1 MKVNISLLFI
11 SILFLTLI
19 NFITNQEKETF
30 TAEAMHLLNRLSSFV
45 ASPDKKY
52 IVFVNRLWDKESTKY
67 YTNLQYVDAPSFNSN
82 KEKNSVV
89 ALNVTIPELGLVDSD
104 PVFSSEFPEYLFF
117 LRTKDGVSNIYYID
131 FPPSENSEPI
141 KLSSYE
147 INIANLKL
155 LKNTL
160 VFSAEVYFDCNDF
173 ACTKERDD
181 AVAARGANTYS
192 IYTKLMMRH
201 WDFWYTE
208 GKDSHPFYQKLSK
221 GEKGPELSGSP
232 IDLMQSQE
240 YCSPPLEN
248 GAEQFDISP
257 DGNLVAFSA
266 HSKDEK
272 MSYNTK
278 WEIYLYDLRTN
289 QRKLLTE
296 SEEGRCQNPVFKPND
311 SENKL
316 AYMCMA
322 HYGLES
328 DQLSMRVYTPSSELL
343 EKEYNKI
350 MPMLNLF
357 VWDLQGEKQFILNTV
372 SEGRVLLISFD
383 FTKKD
388 SISEAYKNLT
398 FDDNAYNSPILISDD
413 GNSMLI
419 DYSSFTHATLIGRL
433 NKDTATGLFK
443 SQVYYDAN
451 EETMEQYE
459 MVEPEWFTFIGAN
472 NDRIQGWIM
481 KPTNYI
487 EGRIYPLA
495 YLIHGGPEGSW
506 EPAWSYRWNPNLWA
520 NHGFAVVMINPHGSS
535 GMGIDFQNAVRYNW
549 GGWPYEDI
557 MLGWDYVTQNYDFI
571 DKNRVGGCGA
581 SYGGYMINWIQG
593 HNDEKKFKCLVTH
606 DGVFSTITM
615 FYATEEMWFPM
626 SEYCPHDKWGCKPYN
641 DDERKGYEDYNPE
654 YFAQNW
660 NTPHLIIHG
669 SKDYRIPVTEG
680 ISAFTTLQIRNIP
693 SRFLHFPDEN
703 HWVLKPSNSIKW
715 YEEVLGWLDKYLDNE

>member
-1 MKVNISLLFI
+1 MKVTIFSLLFI
-11 SILFLTLI
+11 IYFLSFI
-19 NFITNQEKETF
+19 NFIVNEDKIPF
-30 TAEAMHLLNRLSSFV
+30 TAEKMHLLNRLSSFIS
-45 ASPDKKY
+45 SPDNRY
-52 IVFVNRLWDKESTKY
+52 IVFVNRLWDKSSSKY
-67 YTNLQYVDAPSFNSN
+67 YTNLQYLEGPDFNS
-82 KEKNSVV
+82 KAEKNSVA

-104 PVFSSEFPEYLFF
+104 PIFSSEFPEFLFF

-131 FPPSENSEPI
+131 FPPSENSEPK

-147 INIANLKL
+147 INISNLKIV
-155 LKNTL
+155 KNTL
-160 VFSAEVYFDCNDF
+160 VFSAEVYFDCDNF
-173 ACTKERDD
+173 ECTKKRNDEIES
-181 AVAARGANTYS
+181 RGPNTYS

-208 GKDSHPFYQKLSK
+208 GKDSHPFYQRIKR
-221 GEKGPELSGSP
+221 GTNGPELDGEP
-232 IDLMQSQE
+232 LDLMQSE
-240 YCSPPLEN
+240 VYCSPPLEN
-248 GAEQFDISP
+248 GAEQFSISQ
-257 DGNLVAFSA
+257 DGNLIAFSA

-278 WEIYLYDLRTN
+278 WEIYVYDLSSN
-289 QRKLLTE
+289 SKKLITGNE
-296 SEEGRCQNPVFKPND
+296 NGRCQNPEFKPND
-311 SENKL
+311 SLNRL
-316 AYMCMA
+316 AYLCMA

-328 DQLSMRVYTPSSELL
+328 DQLSLRIYTPSTEAIESENNPT
-343 EKEYNKI
+343 KWMINSFTWH
-350 MPMLNLF
+350 N
-357 VWDLQGEKQFILNTV
+357 QGDKTFILNTV
-372 SEGRVLLISFD
+372 SEGRVILFTFD
-383 FTKKD
+383 FNSGNYLNIT
-388 SISEAYKNLT
+388 A
-398 FDDNAYNSPILISDD
+398 DDNAYGLPILISDNGD
-413 GNSMLI
+413 SMLI
-419 DYSSFTHATLIGRL
+419 DYSSFTRATLLGRID
-433 NKDTATGLFK
+433 KDEATGIY
-443 SQVYYDAN
+443 SSNVYYDAN
-451 EETMEQYE
+451 EEEMEKYE
-459 MVEPEWFTFIGAN
+459 MIEPEWFTFIGAN

-487 EGRIYPLA
+487 EGRKYPLA

-557 MLGWDYVTQNYDFI
+557 MIGWNYVTSTYSFI
-571 DKNRVGGCGA
+571 DKDRVGGCGA

-680 ISAFTTLQIRNIP
+680 ISAFTTLQIRGIP

-715 YEEVLGWLDKYLDNE
+715 YEEVLGWLDKYLDNQ

>member
-1 MKVNISLLFI
+1 MKEILHF
-11 SILFLTLI
+11 SILFLIISSI
-19 NFITNQEKETF
+19 NTKLAEDKEIF
-30 TAEAMHLLNRLSSFV
+30 TAERMHLLNRLSSFV
-45 ASPDKKY
+45 PSPDNQY
-52 IVFVNRLWDKESTKY
+52 IVFVNHLWDKNSSKY
-67 YTNLQYVDAPSFNSN
+67 YTNLNYIESPDFTTN
-82 KEKNSVV
+82 KEKNSAM
-89 ALNVTIPELGLVDSD
+89 ALNVTIPELGQTDSD
-104 PVFSSEFPEYLFF
+104 PVFSTEFPEYLLF

-131 FPPSENSEPI
+131 FPPTETSVP
-141 KLSSYE
+141 KQLSSYE
-147 INIANLKL
+147 LNIANLKL
-155 LKNTL
+155 HKNTL
-160 VFSAEVYFDCNDF
+160 VFSTEVYFDCGSDF
-173 ACTKERDD
+173 SCTKKRNDE
-181 AVAARGANTYS
+181 VEARGANTYS

-208 GKDSHPFYQKLSK
+208 GKDSHPFYQKIVK
-221 GEKGPELSGSP
+221 GTNGPQLEGDP
-232 IDLMQSQE
+232 IDMMANDQ

-257 DGNLVAFSA
+257 DGNIVAFSA

-278 WEIYLYDLRTN
+278 WEIYLYDVSKGTKISITDN
-289 QRKLLTE
+289 E
-296 SEEGRCQNPVFKPND
+296 NGRCQNPVFKPGD

-316 AYMCMA
+316 AYLCML

-328 DQLSMRVYTPSSELL
+328 DLLSLRIYTPGTGERDSENNDTPHMINSFIWDPQG
-343 EKEYNKI
+343 NK
-350 MPMLNLF
+350 
-357 VWDLQGEKQFILNTV
+357 KFILNTV
-372 SEGRVLLISFD
+372 LEGRVVLFTYD
-383 FTKKD
+383 FATNNYANITSD
-388 SISEAYKNLT
+388 DHAYGL
-398 FDDNAYNSPILISDD
+398 PILISSN

-419 DYSSFTHATLIGRL
+419 DYSSFTRATLLARL
-433 NKDTATGLFK
+433 DLDVDGLYK
-443 SQVYYDAN
+443 ARVYYDAN
-451 EETMEQYE
+451 EEEMEKYE

-481 KPTNYI
+481 KPINFI
-487 EGRIYPLA
+487 EGRKYPLA
-495 YLIHGGPEGSW
+495 FLVHGGPEGSW

-535 GMGIDFQNAVRYNW
+535 GMGITFQNAVRYNW
-549 GGWPYEDI
+549 GGWPYEDL
-557 MLGWDYVTQNYDFI
+557 MLGWEYVTSNYAFI
-571 DKNRVGGCGA
+571 DKERVGGCGA

-593 HNDEKKFKCLVTH
+593 HNDDKKFKCLVTH

-626 SEYCPHDKWGCKPYN
+626 SEYCPHDQWGCKPYN

-680 ISAFTTLQIRNIP
+680 ISAFTTLQIRGIP

>member
-1 MKVNISLLFI
+1 MKVKFII
-11 SILFLTLI
+11 SILIYIFLLTLI
-19 NFITNQEKETF
+19 NCQEEKETF

-45 ASPDKKY
+45 VSPDKKY
-52 IVFVNRLWDKESTKY
+52 VVFVNRLWDKNSTKY
-67 YTNLQYVDAPSFNSN
+67 FTNLQYIEAPDFISN
-82 KEKNSVV
+82 KEKNS
-89 ALNVTIPELGLVDSD
+89 ALPDNVTIPELGLTDSD

-117 LRTKDGVSNIYYID
+117 LRTKDGKNDIYFID
-131 FPPSENSEPI
+131 FPPKETSVPQ
-141 KLSSYE
+141 KLSDYVL
-147 INIANLKL
+147 NIANLKL
-155 LKNTL
+155 VKNTL
-160 VFSAEVYFDCNDF
+160 VFSTEVYFDCEDF
-173 ACTKERDD
+173 ACTKERND
-181 AVAARGANTYS
+181 AVEARGANTYS

-208 GKDSHPFYQKLSK
+208 GKDSHPFYQKIVRGANGPQLEGTPLDLIKSK
-221 GEKGPELSGSP
+221 
-232 IDLMQSQE
+232 E

-257 DGNLVAFSA
+257 DGNLIAFSA

-278 WEIYLYDLRTN
+278 WELYIYDLN
-289 QRKLLTE
+289 GSGLKLLTE
-296 SEEGRCQNPVFKPND
+296 NEQGRCQNPVFKPND
-311 SENKL
+311 PENKL
-316 AYMCMA
+316 AYICMA
-322 HYGLES
+322 NYGLES
-328 DQLSMRVYTPSSELL
+328 DQLSLRIYTPSSGTTES
-343 EKEYNKI
+343 EYNKI
-350 MPMLNLF
+350 KPMLNSF
-357 VWDLQGEKQFILNTV
+357 IWDPQGEKQFILNTV
-372 SEGRVLLISFD
+372 NEGRVTLLSFD

-388 SISEAYKNLT
+388 VIEEAYKNIT
-398 FDDNAYNSPILISDD
+398 SDDNAYGLPILISDD

-419 DYSSFTHATLIGRL
+419 DYSSFTRATLLSRL
-433 NKDTATGLFK
+433 NKDATTGIFK
-443 SQVYYDAN
+443 SVVYYDAN
-451 EETMEQYE
+451 EEVMEQFE
-459 MVEPEWFTFIGAN
+459 MVEPEWFTFTGAN

-487 EGRIYPLA
+487 AGRKYPLA
-495 YLIHGGPEGSW
+495 YLIHGGPEGAW

-557 MLGWDYVTQNYDFI
+557 MLGYDFVVNNFDFI
-571 DKNRVGGCGA
+571 DRDRVGACGA

-680 ISAFTTLQIRNIP
+680 ISAFTTLQIRGIP

>member
-67 YTNLQYVDAPSFNSN
+67 YTNLQYIDAPSFNSN

-89 ALNVTIPELGLVDSD
+89 ALNITIPRFGLVDSD

-257 DGNLVAFSA
+257 DSNLVAFSA

-350 MPMLNLF
+350 MSMLNLF
-357 VWDLQGEKQFILNTV
+357 VWDL
-372 SEGRVLLISFD
+372 
-383 FTKKD
+383 
-388 SISEAYKNLT
+388 
-398 FDDNAYNSPILISDD
+398 
-413 GNSMLI
+413 
-419 DYSSFTHATLIGRL
+419 
-433 NKDTATGLFK
+433 
-443 SQVYYDAN
+443 
-451 EETMEQYE
+451 
-459 MVEPEWFTFIGAN
+459 
-472 NDRIQGWIM
+472 
-481 KPTNYI
+481 
-487 EGRIYPLA
+487 
-495 YLIHGGPEGSW
+495 
-506 EPAWSYRWNPNLWA
+506 
-520 NHGFAVVMINPHGSS
+520 
-535 GMGIDFQNAVRYNW
+535 
-549 GGWPYEDI
+549 
-557 MLGWDYVTQNYDFI
+557 
-571 DKNRVGGCGA
+571 
-581 SYGGYMINWIQG
+581 
-593 HNDEKKFKCLVTH
+593 
-606 DGVFSTITM
+606 
-615 FYATEEMWFPM
+615 
-626 SEYCPHDKWGCKPYN
+626 
-641 DDERKGYEDYNPE
+641 
-654 YFAQNW
+654 
-660 NTPHLIIHG
+660 
-669 SKDYRIPVTEG
+669 
-680 ISAFTTLQIRNIP
+680 
-693 SRFLHFPDEN
+693 
-703 HWVLKPSNSIKW
+703 
-715 YEEVLGWLDKYLDNE
+715 

>member
-1 MKVNISLLFI
+1 MKEKLFSLLFF
-11 SILFLTLI
+11 SIFILCLAFI
-19 NFITNQEKETF
+19 NSITDEEKEPF

-45 ASPDKKY
+45 PSPDNEY
-52 IVFVNRLWDKESTKY
+52 IVFVNRLWDKESKKY
-67 YTNLQYVDAPSFNSN
+67 YTNLQYIESPFSNSN
-82 KEKNSVV
+82 KEKNS
-89 ALNVTIPELGLVDSD
+89 AIPSNVTIPELGLVDSD
-104 PVFSSEFPEYLFF
+104 PVFSSEFPEYLLF
-117 LRTKDGVSNIYYID
+117 LRTQNGVSNIYYID
-131 FPPSENSEPI
+131 FPPKENSEPQ

-155 LKNTL
+155 QKNTL
-160 VFSAEVYFDCNDF
+160 VFSAEVYFKCGEDF
-173 ACTKERDD
+173 ACTKDLDD
-181 AVAARGANTYS
+181 KVAARGSNTYS

-208 GKDSHPFYQKLSK
+208 GKDSHPFYQKI
-221 GEKGPELSGSP
+221 EKGNNGLQLVGTQK
-232 IDLMQSQE
+232 DLMKNEE

-257 DGNLVAFSA
+257 DGNLIAFSA

-278 WEIYLYDLRTN
+278 WEIYVYDISTGEK
-289 QRKLLTE
+289 KLITDKE
-296 SEEGRCQNPVFKPND
+296 NGRCQNPVFKPND

-316 AYMCMA
+316 AYLCML

-328 DQLSMRVYTPSSELL
+328 DQLSLRIYTPSTGNIEMETNPTTQMINSF
-343 EKEYNKI
+343 I
-350 MPMLNLF
+350 
-357 VWDLQGEKQFILNTV
+357 WDPQGEKQFILNTV
-372 SEGRVLLISFD
+372 DEGRVTLVSFN
-383 FTKKD
+383 FQTNN
-388 SISEAYKNLT
+388 YKNLT
-398 FDDNAYNSPILISDD
+398 SDNNAYGLPIIISSD
-413 GNSMLI
+413 GNSMVI
-419 DYSSFTHATLIGRL
+419 DYSSFTHATLL
-433 NKDTATGLFK
+433 GLITYDGEYFK
-443 SQVYYDAN
+443 SSDFYDAN
-451 EETMEQYE
+451 EEIMQKFE
-459 MVEPEWFTFIGAN
+459 MIEPEWFTFTGAN

-481 KPTNYI
+481 KPTNFK
-487 EGRIYPLA
+487 EGRKYPLA
-495 YLIHGGPEGSW
+495 FLIHGGPEGSW

-520 NHGFAVVMINPHGSS
+520 NHGYAVVMINPHGSS

-549 GGWPYEDI
+549 GGWPFEDL
-557 MLGWDYVTQNYDFI
+557 MMGLDYVINNYEFI
-571 DKNRVGGCGA
+571 DGDRVGGCGA

-615 FYATEEMWFPM
+615 FYATEEMWFPL
-626 SEYCPHDKWGCKPYN
+626 SEYCPHDSWGCKPYN
-641 DDERKGYEDYNPE
+641 DNERKGYEDYNPE

-680 ISAFTTLQIRNIP
+680 ISAFTTLQIRGVP

>member
-1 MKVNISLLFI
+1 MKVKFISSIFI
-11 SILFLTLI
+11 SIFFLTLI
-19 NFITNQEKETF
+19 NCQEEKETF

-45 ASPDKKY
+45 PSPDKKY
-52 IVFVNRLWDKESTKY
+52 VVFVNRLWDKNSTKY
-67 YTNLQYVDAPSFNSN
+67 YTNLQYIEAPDFISN
-82 KEKNSVV
+82 KEKNS
-89 ALNVTIPELGLVDSD
+89 ALPENVTIPELGLTDSD

-117 LRTKDGVSNIYYID
+117 LRTKDGKNDIYFID
-131 FPPSENSEPI
+131 FPPKETSVPQ
-141 KLSSYE
+141 KLSDYVL
-147 INIANLKL
+147 NIANLKL
-155 LKNTL
+155 VKNTL
-160 VFSAEVYFDCNDF
+160 VFSAEVYFDCEDF
-173 ACTKERDD
+173 ACTKERND
-181 AVAARGANTYS
+181 AVEARGANTYS

-208 GKDSHPFYQKLSK
+208 GKDSHPFYQKIIR
-221 GEKGPELSGSP
+221 GANGPQLEGAPL
-232 IDLMQSQE
+232 DLMKSKE

-257 DGNLVAFSA
+257 DGNLIAFSA

-278 WEIYLYDLRTN
+278 WELYIYDLN
-289 QRKLLTE
+289 GSGLKLLTE
-296 SEEGRCQNPVFKPND
+296 NEKGRCQNPVFKPND

-316 AYMCMA
+316 AYICMA
-322 HYGLES
+322 NYGLES
-328 DQLSMRVYTPSSELL
+328 DQLSLRIYTPSSGTTES
-343 EKEYNKI
+343 EYNKI
-350 MPMLNLF
+350 KPTLNSF
-357 VWDLQGEKQFILNTV
+357 IWDPQGEKQFILNTV
-372 SEGRVLLISFD
+372 NEGRVTLFSFD
-383 FTKKD
+383 FTKKEL
-388 SISEAYKNLT
+388 IEEAYKNIT
-398 FDDNAYNSPILISDD
+398 SDDNAYGLPILISDD

-419 DYSSFTHATLIGRL
+419 DYSSFTRATLLGRL
-433 NKDTATGLFK
+433 NKDTTSGLFK
-443 SQVYYDAN
+443 SVVYYDAN
-451 EETMEQYE
+451 EEVMQQFE
-459 MVEPEWFTFIGAN
+459 MIDPEWFTFTGAN

-487 EGRIYPLA
+487 AGRKYPLA
-495 YLIHGGPEGSW
+495 YLIHGGPEGAW
-506 EPAWSYRWNPNLWA
+506 EPAWSYRWNPNLWV

-557 MLGWDYVTQNYDFI
+557 MLGYDFVVNNFDFI
-571 DKNRVGGCGA
+571 DRDRVGACGA

-680 ISAFTTLQIRNIP
+680 ISAFTTLQIRGIP